1 MNFYLLLNV
10 ISIAWIVSLFV
21 LSINNGSRGALLI
34 RQFSLFFSG
43 LQFLVILS
51 VWAFNSFIASS
62 SFKLNYQ
69 FGR

>member
-1 MNFYLLLNV
+1 MNFYLLLNI
-10 ISIAWIVSLFV
+10 ISIVWIVSLFV
-21 LSINNGSRGALLI
+21 LGINGSRKALLI

-43 LQFLVILS
+43 LQFLVTLS

-69 FGR
+69 FDR